1 MIKHS
6 STKLFGILFLTA
18 IMFTNSVYSQTDEQD
33 TRFGIK
39 GGVNISNMFTEDIDD
54 KNTVIGF
61 NAGLFFKLPLT
72 SNFSFQ
78 PELLYTTKGAE
89 LNYSSAL
96 ISGSATFS
104 LGYIEMPLLAVINLT
119 ENVNIHGGVYLAS
132 LASASVKNVSDV
144 GLFNFEDELDRSDF
158 ETFDYGLV
166 FGAGLEFDKI
176 NLGLRYE
183 YGMKPVG
190 KEREI
195 VGRIPDARNSTLQVY
210 IGISI
215 L

>member
-1 MIKHS
+1 MKNLRTIV
-6 STKLFGILFLTA
+6 FGTLFLTTM
-18 IMFTNSVYSQTDEQD
+18 ILTNSVYSQTDEQPL
-33 TRFGIK
+33 RFGIK
-39 GGVNISNMFTEDIDD
+39 GGVNISNMFTEEVDD

-61 NAGLFFKLPLT
+61 NTGLFFKLPLT
-72 SNFSFQ
+72 PNFSFQ

-89 LNYSSAL
+89 LNYSSTL

-119 ENVNIHGGVYLAS
+119 ENVNIHGGFYLAS
-132 LASASVKNVSDV
+132 LTTAKVKNVSDV
-144 GLFNFEDELDRSDF
+144 NLFNFEDELDRSDF

-166 FGAGLEFDKI
+166 FGVGLEFDKI
-176 NLGLRYE
+176 NLGIRYE

-190 KEREI
+190 KERPI
-195 VGRIPDARNSTLQVY
+195 VGRIPDARNSTLQFYV
-210 IGISI
+210 GISI

>member
-1 MIKHS
+1 MKNLR
-6 STKLFGILFLTA
+6 TKVFGLLFITA
-18 IMFTNSVYSQTDEQD
+18 VMFTTSVYGQSEKQD

-39 GGVNISNMFTEDIDD
+39 GGVNISNMFTEDVDD

-61 NAGLFFKLPLT
+61 NAGLFLKLPLT

-89 LNYSSAL
+89 LNYSSTL
-96 ISGSATFS
+96 ITGSATFT

-132 LASASVKNVSDV
+132 LTNAKVKNVSDV

-158 ETFDYGLV
+158 EMFDYGLV
-166 FGAGLEFDKI
+166 FGVGLEFDKI
-176 NLGLRYE
+176 NLGIRYE
-183 YGMKPVG
+183 YGMQPVG
-190 KEREI
+190 KERPI
-195 VGRIPDARNSTLQVY
+195 VGRIPDARNSTLQFYV
-210 IGISI
+210 GISI

>member
-1 MIKHS
+1 MKNLRS
-6 STKLFGILFLTA
+6 KLFGTLLLAAMMLT
-18 IMFTNSVYSQTDEQD
+18 NPVYAQTDKQD
-33 TRFGIK
+33 IRFGIK
-39 GGVNISNMFTEDIDD
+39 GGINISNMYTEEVDD

-61 NAGLFFKLPLT
+61 NTGLFSKLPLT

-89 LNYSSAL
+89 LNYSSSL

-104 LGYIEMPLLAVINLT
+104 LGYVEMPLLAVINLT
-119 ENVNIHGGVYLAS
+119 ENVNIQGGVYLAT
-132 LASASVKNVSDV
+132 LTNAKVKNVSDL
-144 GLFNFEDELDRSDF
+144 GIFNFEDELDRSDF
-158 ETFDYGLV
+158 ETFDFGLV

-176 NLGLRYE
+176 NLGIRYE

-190 KEREI
+190 KERPI
-195 VGRIPDARNSTLQVY
+195 VGRIPDARNSTLQFYV
-210 IGISI
+210 GISI